1 MRLSELLARAHE
13 DDGSFGRRRHLGCRQ
28 NTNLALRLVQS
39 EWLHLR
45 MTLIQRMSG
54 ALPFSRTAMHG
65 VHILV
70 PNLPIPRCGDGCAGA
85 SVAAEDD
92 GAVLHDRYL
101 IRALHRLTTRKP
113 AEAGNV
119 PCCILF
125 GSPHIHEIDR
135 LVGAAC
141 HKFLQAVGIQVANAV
156 LFCEAVRVGL
166 CGRDAIL

>member
-1 MRLSELLARAHE
+1 
-13 DDGSFGRRRHLGCRQ
+13 
-28 NTNLALRLVQS
+28 
-39 EWLHLR
+39 
-45 MTLIQRMSG
+45 MTLLQRVTG

-70 PNLPIPRCGDGCAGA
+70 SDLPIPRCGDGCAGA
-85 SVAAEDD
+85 SVAAEYD

-101 IRALHRLTTRKP
+101 IGALHRLTTRKP
-113 AEAGNV
+113 AEAGDV
-119 PCCILF
+119 PGRILF

-135 LVGAAC
+135 LVGAAR
-141 HKFLQAVGIQVANAV
+141 HKFLQAIGVQVANAI